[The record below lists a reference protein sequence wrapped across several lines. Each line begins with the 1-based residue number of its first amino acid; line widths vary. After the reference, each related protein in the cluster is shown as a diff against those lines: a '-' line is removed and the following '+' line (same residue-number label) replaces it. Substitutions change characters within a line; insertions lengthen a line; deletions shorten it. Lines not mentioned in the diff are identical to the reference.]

1 MRRRRILKTKSFNR
15 WALRAGLSDATVLTA
30 VQEVAQGLI
39 DGDLGGGV
47 LKKRVG
53 VPGRG
58 KSGGA
63 RVVLATNWDDR
74 WYFMFGFLKNQ
85 RVNISPRELTHDL
98 LELNERQIDAQT
110 KSGALEEV
118 VDRAQVSNWQS
129 NP

>member
-1 MRRRRILKTKSFNR
+1 MRRRILKTRSFNR
-15 WALRAGLSDATVLTA
+15 WALRADLSDTALLTA
-30 VQEVAQGLI
+30 VQEIEQGLI

-63 RVVLATNWDDR
+63 RVVLATSSGDR
-74 WYFMFGFLKNQ
+74 WFFMFGFLKSQ
-85 RVNISPRELTHDL
+85 RANISSRELEALRELARDL
-98 LELNERQIDAQT
+98 LDLNEKQIDAQT

-118 VDRAQVSNWQS
+118 ID
-129 NP
+129 

>member
-1 MRRRRILKTKSFNR
+1 MRRRRIFKTKVFTR
-15 WALRAGLSDATVLTA
+15 WALKAGLSDTALLTA
-30 VQEVAQGLI
+30 VQEIAQGLI

-53 VPGRG
+53 IPGRG

-63 RVVLATNWDDR
+63 RVVLATSRGDR
-74 WYFMFGFLKNQ
+74 WFFMFGFLKNE
-85 RVNISPRELTHDL
+85 RANVSPRELEALRELARDL

-118 VDRAQVSNWQS
+118 IN
-129 NP
+129 

>member
-1 MRRRRILKTKSFNR
+1 MSRRRICKTRAFNR
-15 WALRAGLSDATVLTA
+15 WALRSGLSDTVLLTA
-30 VQEVAQGLI
+30 VEEIAQGLI

-63 RVVLATNWDDR
+63 RVVLATNRGDR
-74 WYFMFGFLKNQ
+74 WFFMFGFLKNQ
-85 RVNISPRELTHDL
+85 RADISPRELEALRELARDL

-110 KSGALEEV
+110 KGGALEEII
-118 VDRAQVSNWQS
+118 D
-129 NP
+129 

>member
-85 RVNISPRELTHDL
+85 RVNISPREL
-98 LELNERQIDAQT
+98 
-110 KSGALEEV
+110 
-118 VDRAQVSNWQS
+118 
-129 NP
+129 

>member
-1 MRRRRILKTKSFNR
+1 MRRRILKTRSFNR
-15 WALRAGLSDATVLTA
+15 WALRADLSDTALLMA
-30 VQEVAQGLI
+30 VQEIEQGLI

-63 RVVLATNWDDR
+63 RVVLATNRGDR
-74 WYFMFGFLKNQ
+74 WFFMFGFLKNQ
-85 RVNISPRELTHDL
+85 RANISPRELEALRELARDL
-98 LELNERQIDAQT
+98 LDLNEKQIDAQT

-118 VDRAQVSNWQS
+118 ID
-129 NP
+129 